1 MALRVL
7 AVDGS
12 FVQNGIL
19 FPIQSCS
26 ILLTMSAKTELF
38 RYLTDRI
45 RIQDHVRLH
54 GAHKTRI
61 FAAPCVDIDSHLHE
75 PSQYDVE
82 GIMAS
87 CVLGTLP
94 HTSPEY
100 SVTIT

>member
-12 FVQNGIL
+12 FVQKRIL

-26 ILLTMSAKTELF
+26 ILITMDAKTELS
-38 RYLTDRI
+38 RYLTDRV

-54 GAHKTRI
+54 GVHQTRI
-61 FAAPCVDIDSHLHE
+61 VAIPCVDIDSHLHE
-75 PSQYDVE
+75 PAQYDAE